1 MKKYALLMFFIADHK
16 PDDGF
21 VLEYKEMTPHQTKLI
36 SVYGGYLRGYPCCRS
51 LCTEKMSPQQ
61 NFFVNRASKYQNYCG
76 KKSLVTATT
85 VILVSTIH
93 IVVVTNKIIT
103 TTTTLVR

>member
-1 MKKYALLMFFIADHK
+1 MFFIADHK

-76 KKSLVTATT
+76 KKFTCYGDNCNSRVND
-85 VILVSTIH
+85 SYCCC
-93 IVVVTNKIIT
+93 NK
-103 TTTTLVR
+103 